1 MSKPVNRK
9 QAQALGLKTYFTG
22 KPCKRGGIADRRLN
36 GDCLCDACLEFTR
49 LLKTK
54 WSIKNPEKHK
64 AWKEANPDKM
74 KAYKQD
80 WQEKNKDKYE
90 QNLKRWKKDNP
101 EKVLAYVH
109 QRIAAR
115 LKRTPIWYGEFDAFV
130 MHEALLLASRRKATT
145 NVKWHI
151 DHMIPLRCKTAS
163 GFHCASNIQVIPEAL
178 NVRKRNTMTF
188 TKPFEWVNAL

>member
-1 MSKPVNRK
+1 MTKPTNRK

-36 GDCLCDACLEFTR
+36 GDCLCDACLEFTKQ
-49 LLKTK
+49 LKNN
-54 WSIKNPEKHK
+54 WDVANRDKNKAWRDAHPEKM
-64 AWKEANPDKM
+64 AE
-74 KAYKQD
+74 YKKN
-80 WQEKNKDKYE
+80 WQEKNNEKYK

-101 EKVLAYVH
+101 AKILADFH
-109 QRIAAR
+109 
-115 LKRTPIWYGEFDAFV
+115 KRRASQIQATPKWYGEFDAFV
-130 MHEALLLASRRKATT
+130 MHEAALLCRHRSAVT

-151 DHMIPLRCKTAS
+151 DHMIPLQSKTAS

-188 TKPFEWVNAL
+188 TKPYEWVNAL